1 MMYSHTNTK
10 TVLLRINSTV
20 RLNKFENF
28 EELKEKFNVL
38 LSVSLVHE
46 VLLFENVVQR

>member
-1 MMYSHTNTK
+1 MMYLHTNTE

-28 EELKEKFNVL
+28 EKLKVKLNVL
-38 LSVSLVHE
+38 LFVSPVHE
-46 VLLFENVVQR
+46 VLIFENVVQR